1 MTELVRHI
9 PAKGARIFQVTR
21 KPVLRK
27 PVLRKPVLRKLVL
40 RKLVLRKLV
49 LRKLVLR
56 HALRSTSVPDIV
68 RSARIGDRTPAT
80 RRRVPRS

>member
-27 PVLRKPVLRKLVL
+27 P
-40 RKLVLRKLV
+40 VLRKLV